1 VIITRKALSRRTFL
15 RGAGTVLAL
24 PLLDAMIPS
33 LTAQA
38 KTPAAPQRLRRL
50 GYVYMP
56 MGCDASRWTPPHP
69 TLSPNSGGEG
79 RVRGGGERLDELS
92 FSLAPLAPVKQHVTV
107 LGNLELRNAY
117 PGTHATSNSAFL
129 SAARAR
135 LTESADYYLGTT
147 ADQVAARQIGRD
159 TQLPSLELSMDLMTL
174 AGQCDN
180 GYACVYHNCLSWSS
194 PTTPL
199 PSDAHPRVV
208 FERLFGDGATA
219 AERRA
224 ALRNRASL
232 LDSVLEEFHQ
242 LNNQLGPADRV
253 RVSQYLDTIR
263 EVERRIQ
270 RAEANAANPVRDV
283 ERPVGV
289 PASYADHARLMFDLQ
304 VLAYQADITRVI
316 TFQLARETSNRTYPE
331 IGVPDPHHPLSH
343 HGNDPQKVEKLA
355 RINRFHVSLFAEFL
369 AKLRDT
375 PEGDGTLL
383 DHSLFLYG
391 CGMGDPNRH
400 DHDNLPILV
409 AGGAAG
415 NMRGGRYIRF
425 ANPTPLANLHLTLLD
440 KVGVRLDSFADSR
453 GKVDELF
460 EPVPM

>member
-1 VIITRKALSRRTFL
+1 MIVTKKALSRRTFL
-15 RGAGTVLAL
+15 RGVGAAVAL

-33 LTAQA
+33 MTALAQ
-38 KTPAAPQRLRRL
+38 TPAAPQRLRRL

-56 MGCDASRWTPPHP
+56 MGCDRTRWTP
-69 TLSPNSGGEG
+69 LGGD
-79 RVRGGGERLDELS
+79 RLDELS
-92 FSLAPLAPVKQHVTV
+92 HSLAPLAPVKEHVTV
-107 LGNLELRNAY
+107 ISNMELRNAY
-117 PGTHATSNSAFL
+117 PGTHATSNSSFL

-159 TQLPSLELSMDLMTL
+159 TQLPSLELSMDLMSL

-180 GYACVYHNCLSWSS
+180 GYACVYQNNLSWSS

-199 PSDAHPRVV
+199 PSEAHPRIV
-208 FERLFGDGATA
+208 FERLFGDGATT

-232 LDSVLEEFHQ
+232 LDSVMEEFTR
-242 LNNQLGPADRV
+242 LNSQLGPADRV
-253 RVSQYLDTIR
+253 RVAQYLDTVR

-270 RAEANAANPVRDV
+270 RAEANVRGNPLPDLD
-283 ERPVGV
+283 RPAGV
-289 PASYADHARLMFDLQ
+289 PSAYADHARLMFDLQ
-304 VLAYQADITRVI
+304 VLAFQGDVTRVI

-343 HGNDPQKVEKLA
+343 HGNDPAKVEKIA

-369 AKLRDT
+369 AKLRAT
-375 PEGDGTLL
+375 PEGNGTLL
-383 DHSLFLYG
+383 DHSLCLYG
-391 CGMGDPNRH
+391 SGMGNPNVH

-415 NMRGGRYIRF
+415 RMRGGRHIRF
-425 ANPTPLANLHLTLLD
+425 AQPTPLANLHLTLLD
-440 KVGVRLDSFADSR
+440 KVGVRVDSFGDSR
-453 GKVDELF
+453 GKVEELF
-460 EPVPM
+460 EPLPM